1 MTIELEKYID
11 QRFRDLE
18 ERVALLAESQA
29 QAVRTA
35 AGNLE
40 HRLEA
45 MNELRDQINRERGL
59 YLTSDVFH
67 AETKAHAAADD
78 RVHGNVDLRL
88 RMIETTMANYAGRF
102 WAVGILATLASL
114 AVNLAIRFWR

>member
-1 MTIELEKYID
+1 MAIDLEKYVD

-18 ERVALLAESQA
+18 EKVALIAESQA
-29 QAVRTA
+29 TAVRSA
-35 AGNLE
+35 AASLE

-67 AETKAHAAADD
+67 AETKAHAASDD
-78 RVHGNVDLRL
+78 RTHAQADLRI
-88 RMIETTMANYAGRF
+88 RIIETTMANYAGRF
-102 WAVGILATLASL
+102 WAVGIVATLAGL
-114 AVNLAIRFWR
+114 VVNLIIRFWR